1 MAETIFVEFGTIEN
15 LVSKIYGEKFME
27 DRFRKLIDEINS
39 FYNSSIISSEVHNV
53 SPKEIRDKLK
63 KYNFDKKVPFDE
75 LFEDIIEMN
84 KRWCMNVTSPKYLG
98 LFNPSVSE
106 QSIIADTLT
115 ALYNPQL
122 AVWKHAPFANEIE
135 RHTLKF
141 FGKFIFSNED
151 FFSSF
156 TTGGSEA
163 NMTGIL
169 AALGYTFPD
178 FCKDGVLFLKGK
190 PRIYVSEFAH
200 HSFEKIAK
208 NVGIGE
214 NAVCRIPVN
223 QTYKLN
229 TDLLHQQI
237 ESDKNNGHI
246 PFLVVGTA
254 GTTSLGTVDELEK
267 LVLVCREQ
275 KLWFHVDA
283 AWGGAAVISPKLK
296 PILEGIEQADS
307 ITIDAHK
314 WLSVS
319 MGAGMFFTKH
329 KNIIKNI
336 FSVKADYMPQSTDDV
351 NEPYIT
357 SIQWSRRFIGLK
369 LFMTLAEEG
378 IDNIIKRIEH
388 QYEMGNY
395 LREQLIKR
403 NWIIVNPTD
412 LPVICFTHSKIISNK
427 VTTKIILE
435 AIYQK
440 GGFWLSDV
448 HYSEKDLGLR
458 ACITSF
464 KTTRSDI
471 DFIVKELEN
480 IINNPVN

>member
-1 MAETIFVEFGTIEN
+1 M
-15 LVSKIYGEKFME
+15 K
-27 DRFRKLIDEINS
+27 DRFIKLIDEIN
-39 FYNSSIISSEVHNV
+39 FYYNSSEVSSEVNSV
-53 SPKEIRDKLK
+53 SPQEIRDRLK
-63 KYNFDKKVPFDE
+63 KYDFNEKVPFDV
-75 LFEDIIEMN
+75 LFDDITEMN
-84 KRWCMNVTSPKYLG
+84 KRWNLNVTSPRYLG
-98 LFNPSVSE
+98 LFNPSVSK
-106 QSIIADTLT
+106 QSIIADALT
-115 ALYNPQL
+115 ALHNPQL

-135 RHTLKF
+135 RHTLNF
-141 FGKFIFSNED
+141 FGKFIFKNQD

-169 AALGYTFPD
+169 AALGYTFPE
-178 FCKDGVLFLKGK
+178 FCKDGILFFKGR

-200 HSFEKIAK
+200 HSFEKITK

-214 NAVCRIPVN
+214 KAICRVPVN
-223 QTYKLN
+223 QKYELTI
-229 TDLLHQQI
+229 DLLKRQI
-237 ESDKNNGHI
+237 ESDKKNGYI

-254 GTTSLGTVDELEK
+254 GTTSLGTVDALEK
-267 LVLVCREQ
+267 LAKLCREK

-283 AWGGAAVISPKLK
+283 AWGGTAVISPKLK
-296 PILEGIEQADS
+296 PILKGIEQADS

-329 KNIIKNI
+329 KEVVENI

-378 IDNIIKRIEH
+378 IDSIVKRIEN
-388 QYEMGNY
+388 QYEIGQY
-395 LREQLIKR
+395 LREQLKKR

-412 LPVICFTHSKIISNK
+412 LPVICFTHPKIINNK
-427 VTTKIILE
+427 ITTKIILE
-435 AIYQK
+435 SIYQK
-440 GGFWLSDV
+440 GRFWLSDV
-448 HYSEKDLGLR
+448 HYTEKDLGLR

-464 KTTRSDI
+464 KTTKSDI
-471 DFIVKELEN
+471 DFIVKELEI
-480 IINNPVN
+480 IINP